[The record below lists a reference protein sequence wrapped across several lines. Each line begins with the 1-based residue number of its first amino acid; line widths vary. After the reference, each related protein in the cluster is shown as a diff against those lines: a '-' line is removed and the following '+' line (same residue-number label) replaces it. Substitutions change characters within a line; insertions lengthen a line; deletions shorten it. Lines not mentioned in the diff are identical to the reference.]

1 MVKKK
6 MTSKMK
12 AVLDPGRFGVTV
24 IDKHFGLYRPRKNQ
38 KILLEG
44 DLIRDTRG
52 KIHRFAYQKDD
63 AIFAEPV

>member
-1 MVKKK
+1 VAKK

-12 AVLDPGRFGVTV
+12 AVIDPGRFGITV
-24 IDKHFGLYRPRKNQ
+24 IDIYYGLHRPRKNQ
-38 KILLEG
+38 NLLLAG
-44 DLIRDTRG
+44 DLIRDAKG